1 LVNAIEAANTLV
13 NRFRISSIEP
23 NLLTDEIITTVANS
37 KKWMPHFH
45 IPLQSGSN
53 RILGLMRRRYK
64 REVYTARVQRIKEI
78 MPHCCIGVDVIV
90 GFPGESEE
98 DFQETFQFLHD
109 LDVSYLHVFTYSE
122 RADTLAASMPNAVPI
137 NIRNERNKILRNL
150 SYKKMEYFLQQHINT
165 NRPVLWEKFNKN
177 GKMEGYTDNYLR
189 AEMMYNDS
197 LAGEIADYAI
207 Q

>member
-1 LVNAIEAANTLV
+1 
-13 NRFRISSIEP
+13 
-23 NLLTDEIITTVANS
+23 
-37 KKWMPHFH
+37 
-45 IPLQSGSN
+45 
-53 RILGLMRRRYK
+53 
-64 REVYTARVQRIKEI
+64 

>member
-1 LVNAIEAANTLV
+1 
-13 NRFRISSIEP
+13 
-23 NLLTDEIITTVANS
+23 
-37 KKWMPHFH
+37 
-45 IPLQSGSN
+45 
-53 RILGLMRRRYK
+53 
-64 REVYTARVQRIKEI
+64 VQRIKEI